1 MVPFETMVL
10 IAFLAAFCG
19 LALGVFFICI
29 VLRYFYVE
37 SEGIV
42 SVRLGRTEEKG
53 AFRYARVKSPSIF
66 CGTARTFR
74 EWVFQVDT
82 ALKSYKMN
90 DGVSQVEFAASFL
103 EGNALLWYLS
113 CIDFGRSFSDWN
125 SLKNALGE
133 AFGPFNADE
142 QYRLALF
149 SLSQN
154 GTLDAYTEEF
164 TRLSLSVVDL
174 DQLSRAMLFTRGLSE
189 GLRSDAIREHPR
201 DLSEAIRAA
210 RMAERNITV
219 NDRDT
224 NRERRFLGKTD
235 VAKPVSKRQR
245 PTERRPKLSEE
256 ERTMLMRQGRCFKC
270 RGLGHLAK
278 DCQRKTPAA
287 KTALDRH
294 RTLRSSKDNEVEAN
308 QDSEPEISN
317 LRVNDTDSA

>member
-42 SVRLGRTEEKG
+42 SVRSGRTEEKG
-53 AFRYARVKSPSIF
+53 SFRYARVKSPSIF

-142 QYRLALF
+142 EYRLALF

-174 DQLSRAMLFTRGLSE
+174 DQLSRAMAVHS
-189 GLRSDAIREHPR
+189 RS
-201 DLSEAIRAA
+201 L
-210 RMAERNITV
+210 
-219 NDRDT
+219 
-224 NRERRFLGKTD
+224 
-235 VAKPVSKRQR
+235 
-245 PTERRPKLSEE
+245 
-256 ERTMLMRQGRCFKC
+256 
-270 RGLGHLAK
+270 
-278 DCQRKTPAA
+278 
-287 KTALDRH
+287 
-294 RTLRSSKDNEVEAN
+294 
-308 QDSEPEISN
+308 
-317 LRVNDTDSA
+317 